1 MVTDTLKGFADIL
14 SKRGSKRY
22 EKNNGSCDVFEG

>member
-22 EKNNGSCDVFEG
+22 EEKKIVRCDVF

>member
-22 EKNNGSCDVFEG
+22 EQKTVRCVIGLG